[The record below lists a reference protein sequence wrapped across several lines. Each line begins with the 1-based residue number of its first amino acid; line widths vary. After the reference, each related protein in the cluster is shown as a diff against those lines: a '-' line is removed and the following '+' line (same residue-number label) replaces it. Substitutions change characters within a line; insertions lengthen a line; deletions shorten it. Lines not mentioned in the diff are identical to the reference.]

1 MREPEGISQ
10 TLRFP
15 DNEKPRLRRK
25 CRGNRGGKP
34 GGLLDRELRDRRV
47 AEPLVI
53 DLRVGAVL
61 IDLAETIVDL
71 GEQFRVALAD
81 SDTEVLFL
89 EIRVARHVEVL
100 AGVLL
105 RIVREDT
112 DVTDRGVDAAIGDVG
127 VFAYYAQQNPG
138 KHFNMT
144 RDPNF
149 EEQYFG
155 IAVRKGNTKLLA
167 QINDGLRKVYKNGTY
182 AKVYHKWFGNTPVPK
197 LPIK

>member
-1 MREPEGISQ
+1 MRAVS
-10 TLRFP
+10 T
-15 DNEKPRLRRK
+15 PR
-25 CRGNRGGKP
+25 
-34 GGLLDRELRDRRV
+34 
-47 AEPLVI
+47 
-53 DLRVGAVL
+53 
-61 IDLAETIVDL
+61 
-71 GEQFRVALAD
+71 
-81 SDTEVLFL
+81 S
-89 EIRVARHVEVL
+89 
-100 AGVLL
+100 
-105 RIVREDT
+105 
-112 DVTDRGVDAAIGDVG
+112 VTSVSSRTT
-127 VFAYYAQQNPG
+127 QQNPG